1 MSMNYSCNS
10 KDFSKVLD
18 KCVADTQKR
27 IRLAAYKTLENVAER
42 GRRAVIANYFKKFPD
57 ENGITKNKGVPQ
69 QVTKSRVDKTNLS
82 ISLYTKDRISFM
94 YDQEF
99 GGERKSKTGKTK
111 AVPFLSTRQEG
122 RNSRGGMK
130 SSYSVKTLMDKA
142 MSHANRQAKRAG
154 KPKPFMMTTK
164 SGHKILAQR
173 TSKNRLPIKPL
184 YHFDRKVKIR
194 PRWDFVKTVENIT
207 VRYID
212 KTFDEELKKAMSK

>member
-1 MSMNYSCNS
+1 MNYFCSA
-10 KDFSKVLD
+10 KDFSKTLD
-18 KCVADTQKR
+18 KCVADTQKK
-27 IRLAAYKTLENVAER
+27 IRLAAYRTLENVAER
-42 GRRAVIANYFKKFPD
+42 SRKAVIANYFKKFPD
-57 ENGITKNKGVPQ
+57 ENGIVKNKGVPQ
-69 QVTKSRVDKTNLS
+69 QVTKSKVDKEKLQ
-82 ISLYTKDRISFM
+82 IRLYTKDKISFM

-99 GGERKSKTGKTK
+99 GGERTSKFGKTK

-130 SSYSVKTLMDKA
+130 SAYSVKTLMQKA
-142 MSHANRQAKRAG
+142 LTHSTNKAKSSG
-154 KPKPFMMTTK
+154 KPKPFLMTTK

-173 TSKNRLPIKPL
+173 TSKKRLPIKPL

-212 KTFDEELKKAMSK
+212 KTFEQQLKKAMDN

>member
-1 MSMNYSCNS
+1 MNYFCSA
-10 KDFSKVLD
+10 KDFSKTLD
-18 KCVADTQKR
+18 KCVADTQKK
-27 IRLAAYKTLENVAER
+27 IRLAAYRTLENVAER
-42 GRRAVIANYFKKFPD
+42 SRKAVIANYFKKFPD
-57 ENGITKNKGVPQ
+57 ENGIVKNKGVPQ
-69 QVTKSRVDKTNLS
+69 QVTKSKVDKEKLQ
-82 ISLYTKDRISFM
+82 IRLYTKDKISFM

-99 GGERKSKTGKTK
+99 GGERTSKFGKTK

-130 SSYSVKTLMDKA
+130 SAYSVKTLMQKA
-142 MSHANRQAKRAG
+142 LTHSANKAKSSG
-154 KPKPFMMTTK
+154 KPKPFLMTTK

-173 TSKNRLPIKPL
+173 TSKKRLPIKPL

-212 KTFDEELKKAMSK
+212 KTFEQQLKKAMDN